1 MHGNFFTPSALSP
14 DPLSSMRIFFSPVP
28 LPPLPRYT
36 SLERRKRGNS
46 YLPRSTFPNMNDFS
60 AEYIKDLI
68 ITKKKTLSEVS
79 LLLKEIFPDKKG
91 FSSRSVRRFCFE
103 SGINLH
109 NCLSNDELEECTRDV
124 VARVRIS

>member
-1 MHGNFFTPSALSP
+1 
-14 DPLSSMRIFFSPVP
+14 MRIFFAPVP

-36 SLERRKRGNS
+36 SLERRRRGNS
-46 YLPRSTFPNMNDFS
+46 YLPRSTFPNINDFS

-68 ITKKKTLSEVS
+68 ITQRKTLSEVS
-79 LLLKEIFPDKKG
+79 LLLKERFPDKKG

-109 NCLSNDELEECTRDV
+109 NCLSNDELEECTRDI